1 MRIHELITPLLLDS
15 YKLSHPEQY
24 PAKTSLVYSNFTAR
38 SGKYL
43 NDAKYGIFF
52 GLQYFI
58 KEYLVYQF
66 NDNFFNQPKE
76 KVISECKRLITN
88 HLGNADV
95 SRLEALHDLGY
106 LPIEIKALEEGTRV
120 PIKTPML
127 VIFNTHP
134 DFYWLTNG
142 LETLLSNVLW
152 KPVVSASIADVYM
165 QEFKKYAEET
175 CDDSMVVKFQ
185 GHDFSMRGMPGIEAA
200 LLSGAGHVTAFSGSD
215 TVPVIMFMEEYYNA
229 NSDNEMIA
237 VSVPASEHSVECLHA
252 VAGEQVNE
260 EGYVQHMLDTY
271 PKGIVSVVSDGFD
284 YWEMI
289 TKVLPKFKDQILGR
303 DGTYVI
309 RPDSG
314 DPVEIVCG
322 KEIDD
327 VTNEYSRHYDD
338 NSMLRDW
345 CAEIVEERIR
355 EETPHGEY
363 GGDLT
368 MQFKYQDKYY
378 ECTVEPNWNRY
389 DKQYYYID
397 GIDKV
402 VFNEIE
408 LTPEEKGSVQFLYE
422 EFGGFTNSK
431 GFIELDPHIRLIYGD
446 SITMERQK
454 EILRRLKDKGFASNA
469 VVLGIGSFTYTMNTR
484 DTLGLAV
491 KATYGEVDGEGRP
504 IFKDPA
510 TDDGMKKSA
519 FGLLRVEED
528 LTLSDQQS
536 WETEGGMLTT
546 VFKDGKILRET
557 SLNEVRERLWN

>member
-1 MRIHELITPLLLDS
+1 MTNLIPILLADS
-15 YKLSHPEQY
+15 YKMSHHVQY
-24 PAKTSLVYSNFTAR
+24 PKNTTLVYSNLTAR
-38 SGKYL
+38 SSRYL
-43 NDAKYGIFF
+43 NNSPHAVFF

-58 KEYLVYQF
+58 KEYLINQF
-66 NDNFFNQPKE
+66 NQNFFNQPKNE
-76 KVISECKRLITN
+76 IIYRIQRILKN
-88 HLGNADV
+88 HLGTTDV
-95 SRLEALHDLGY
+95 KRFEELYDLGY

-134 DFYWLTNG
+134 KFYWLTNA
-142 LETLLSNVLW
+142 LETLMSNILW
-152 KPVVSASIADVYM
+152 KPIVSATIADIYM
-165 QEFKKYAEET
+165 QEFKLYADMT
-175 CDDSMVVKFQ
+175 CVDQNAVPFQ
-185 GHDFSMRGMPGIEAA
+185 GHDFSMRGMPGIEAS
-200 LLSGAGHVTAFSGSD
+200 LLSGAGHLTSFLGSD
-215 TVPVIMFMEEYYNA
+215 TVPTIMFLEEYYNA
-229 NSDNEMIA
+229 NSDNEIIA
-237 VSVPASEHSVECLHA
+237 VSVPASEHSVQCLHSLA
-252 VAGEQVNE
+252 DGKVNE
-260 EGYVQHMLDTY
+260 DRYIQYMLDTY
-271 PKGIVSVVSDGFD
+271 PTGIVSVVSDGFD
-284 YWEMI
+284 YWKMLTE
-289 TKVLPKFKDQILGR
+289 TLPKFKKQILSR
-303 DGTYVI
+303 EGTYVI
-309 RPDSG
+309 RPDSS
-314 DPVEIVCG
+314 DPVEIICG
-322 KEIDD
+322 KEIND

-338 NSMLRDW
+338 DSMLKDW
-345 CAEIVEERIR
+345 CAEIVEEIIR

-378 ECTVEPNWNRY
+378 ECTVEPFWNRH

-397 GIDKV
+397 GIEKV
-402 VFNEIE
+402 EFNEIE

-422 EFGGFTNSK
+422 EFGGFINDK

-446 SITMERQK
+446 SITMERQR

-469 VVLGIGSFTYTMNTR
+469 VVLGIGSYTYTMNTR

-557 SLNEVRERLWN
+557 SLSEIRERLA